1 MGPQV
6 GRTASKVLFKRLTG
20 VSPIISKKYF
30 DDFVESDAILFTYNS
45 SSSCSQNLW
54 PEFSFFLRHSEHV
67 HCLKVFKSLKHGN
80 VYTSPSPMSKVT
92 GKGNL
97 DFGLSLKSYGPP
109 NQNRF
114 RGFLWPECT
123 NVISYQEINERFW
136 AKKKSSRLSGCNFK
150 IWKEKQELH

>member
-54 PEFSFFLRHSEHV
+54 PEFSFFLRHSKHV
-67 HCLKVFKSLKHGN
+67 HCLKATYKPESNFQAPNPKRRIKQGQKIIKKYVVPKNIRSPKNNWSQTSIWSPKNIRYPKNIRFLKN
-80 VYTSPSPMSKVT
+80 
-92 GKGNL
+92 
-97 DFGLSLKSYGPP
+97 
-109 NQNRF
+109 
-114 RGFLWPECT
+114 
-123 NVISYQEINERFW
+123 
-136 AKKKSSRLSGCNFK
+136 
-150 IWKEKQELH
+150 IWS

>member
-20 VSPIISKKYF
+20 VSPIISENIVRYF
-30 DDFVESDAILFTYNS
+30 DDFVESAAVLFTYTS
-45 SSSCSQNLW
+45 SPSCSQNLW

-114 RGFLWPECT
+114 RGFFVTWMYKCYLLPRNKWE
-123 NVISYQEINERFW
+123 ILSQE
-136 AKKKSSRLSGCNFK
+136 
-150 IWKEKQELH
+150 EKFLTQWMQF